1 MLAGCFNAQEG
12 EKLLD
17 TFLNQHKLHSINKN
31 PTCYKNASNLSN
43 KDLILTN
50 SSKCFCRSDPI
61 FRGLSDFHQLIMS
74 VFKATFKKP
83 KLKEI
88 VYRNYRKFNES
99 NVNQDLHNQTSSVQP
114 KQYASFKKVFLS
126 ILEEHAPLKNVTR
139 CKGCSA
145 SCKNA

>member
-12 EKLLD
+12 EKLLE
-17 TFLNQHKLHSINKN
+17 TFSCQHKLHSINKN
-31 PTCYKNASNLSN
+31 PTYYKNASNLSN

-50 SSKCFCRSDPI
+50 SSKRFCRTDPI
-61 FRGLSDFHQLIMS
+61 FTGLSDFHKLVLS

-88 VYRNYRKFNES
+88 VYRNYRKFNEN
-99 NVNQDLHNQTSSVQP
+99 NVNQDLHNQPSSEQP
-114 KQYASFKKVFLS
+114 KEYASFEKVFLV

-139 CKGCSA
+139 CKGCSV

>member
-12 EKLLD
+12 EKLLE
-17 TFLNQHKLHSINKN
+17 TFLCQHKLHSINKN

-50 SSKCFCRSDPI
+50 SSKRFCRSDPI

>member
-12 EKLLD
+12 EKLLE
-17 TFLNQHKLHSINKN
+17 TFLNQHELHSINKN

-50 SSKCFCRSDPI
+50 SSKRFCRTDPI
-61 FRGLSDFHQLIMS
+61 FTGLSDFHKLVLS

-88 VYRNYRKFNES
+88 VYRNYRKFNEN
-99 NVNQDLHNQTSSVQP
+99 NVNQDLHNQPSSEQP
-114 KQYASFKKVFLS
+114 KEYASFEKVFLV

-139 CKGCSA
+139 CKGCSV